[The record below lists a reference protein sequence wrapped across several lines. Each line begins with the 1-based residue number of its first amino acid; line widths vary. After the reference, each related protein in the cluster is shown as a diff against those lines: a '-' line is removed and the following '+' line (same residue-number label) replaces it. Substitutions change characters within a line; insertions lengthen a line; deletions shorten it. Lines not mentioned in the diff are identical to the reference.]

1 MRGCVKKLVIAIS
14 LMLTILAAQQRAW
27 AEGIWDS
34 FRPLLEKQGSCAK
47 HPKHDSCKPT
57 TAAKLLMRCDSAD
70 PENVAYC
77 LGSLMGLSSE
87 PEALIELQ
95 CVPREVWR
103 NPEQLRRLFVREANR
118 TPEVLH
124 LPARQL
130 LYYSVAKAFPCPLR
144 GRPGR

>member
-1 MRGCVKKLVIAIS
+1 MRGCVKNFVIAIA
-14 LMLTILAAQQRAW
+14 LILTVVATQQRGW
-27 AEGIWDS
+27 PEGIWNA
-34 FRPLLEKQGSCAK
+34 FKPILEEREFCAK
-47 HPKHDSCKPT
+47 NSKHDSCKPT

-87 PEALIELQ
+87 PEALVELQ
-95 CVPREVWR
+95 CVPHEVWR
-103 NPEQLRRLFVREANR
+103 NPEQLRRLFIRDNR
-118 TPEVLH
+118 MPEILH

-144 GRPGR
+144 DRPGR